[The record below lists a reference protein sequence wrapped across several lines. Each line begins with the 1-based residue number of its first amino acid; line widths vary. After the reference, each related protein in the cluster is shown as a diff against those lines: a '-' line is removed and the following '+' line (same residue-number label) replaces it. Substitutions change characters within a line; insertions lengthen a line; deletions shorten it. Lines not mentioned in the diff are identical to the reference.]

1 MFFMNE
7 LQRHVTLSESEFHF
21 LGFLIDV
28 ISAAI
33 VLKIQPWRPNVDS
46 PSRHL
51 ISLFFMFGAFSIA
64 LLSSHYWM
72 EWASSFDPE
81 GQIFGQVRPVEPIS
95 VSTQNSLI
103 DTIRRVIITPTA
115 EEIICRLG
123 ILGLLSRVMP
133 RGWALLVSSA
143 AFTFGHVY
151 GYAWIQLVPL
161 FVVGLLAGITYLAA
175 GLGYSILFHA
185 IINFWPYITENFHGS
200 QAFLGTQFIL
210 LLVGLIV
217 FFVRIVRL
225 RKVVFGS

>member
-1 MFFMNE
+1 MIDNDKKIDMTRKIVIVFVAAATSMFFMNE

-72 EWASSFDPE
+72 QWASSFDPE

-95 VSTQNSLI
+95 VSSQNPI
-103 DTIRRVIITPTA
+103 DVA
-115 EEIICRLG
+115 VL
-123 ILGLLSRVMP
+123 
-133 RGWALLVSSA
+133 
-143 AFTFGHVY
+143 
-151 GYAWIQLVPL
+151 
-161 FVVGLLAGITYLAA
+161 
-175 GLGYSILFHA
+175 
-185 IINFWPYITENFHGS
+185 
-200 QAFLGTQFIL
+200 
-210 LLVGLIV
+210 
-217 FFVRIVRL
+217 
-225 RKVVFGS
+225 